1 MEQIENKTDIDV
13 QENGLISLNNILTID
28 DDGSA
33 ADLYGSNRF
42 SNKQIQKRISEMRGI
57 DKAVYEY
64 LTENKRL
71 PEMLLHQACM
81 EMVTSGKNFIDLM
94 LNHGHIKQ
102 DKLVELSLKVDPSE
116 LASKELIEPSVP
128 FHIFKETRS
137 MLHAVTDS
145 TVYVSTLGSEYLV
158 KIALKNFFPA
168 QDFFF
173 VPAKP
178 KNILNYLEQVE
189 KYGKQQ
195 GTLLEVV
202 IRQCIREK
210 ASDIHVYPNREG
222 YNIKKRV
229 MGQLYV
235 ERVGALDEYFTL
247 ITKGKLEAGLDPA
260 NKRLPQSGQFS
271 IDFNGRRIDLRI
283 ETSPVIGNKESMV
296 IRILDPENN
305 QVHFDDLGIT
315 EYETVKKAMQSPNGI
330 FLICGVTG
338 SGKTTTATSALR
350 WVMDRFSTAINTIE
364 DPVENELSDVKQ
376 TQVDHKSGL
385 TFAKA
390 LRSILRQD
398 PDVVVVGE
406 IRDEETGQVAFQ
418 AAETGHFLMGTI
430 HVKDIRGVARRLINY
445 LNVDRERIIS
455 QLRGA
460 LVQSLIR
467 TVCQSCKGEGCNA
480 CSDRGYDG
488 RTVVSE
494 AVFLRESEDVER
506 MLDTSEKRWWTTI
519 AEDAYNKYRKG
530 ITDRREM
537 LRTLGPDFEAIEEK
551 DAHKQAGKVLSGE
564 ISVDDFVQMFP
575 AHRHLIE
582 QHIV

>member
-1 MEQIENKTDIDV
+1 
-13 QENGLISLNNILTID
+13 
-28 DDGSA
+28 
-33 ADLYGSNRF
+33 
-42 SNKQIQKRISEMRGI
+42 MRGI

-168 QDFFF
+168 QDFYF

-247 ITKGKLEAGLDPA
+247 ITKGKLEAGLDP
-260 NKRLPQSGQFS
+260 
-271 IDFNGRRIDLRI
+271 
-283 ETSPVIGNKESMV
+283 
-296 IRILDPENN
+296 
-305 QVHFDDLGIT
+305 
-315 EYETVKKAMQSPNGI
+315 
-330 FLICGVTG
+330 
-338 SGKTTTATSALR
+338 
-350 WVMDRFSTAINTIE
+350 
-364 DPVENELSDVKQ
+364 
-376 TQVDHKSGL
+376 
-385 TFAKA
+385 
-390 LRSILRQD
+390 
-398 PDVVVVGE
+398 
-406 IRDEETGQVAFQ
+406 
-418 AAETGHFLMGTI
+418 
-430 HVKDIRGVARRLINY
+430 
-445 LNVDRERIIS
+445 
-455 QLRGA
+455 
-460 LVQSLIR
+460 
-467 TVCQSCKGEGCNA
+467 
-480 CSDRGYDG
+480 
-488 RTVVSE
+488 
-494 AVFLRESEDVER
+494 
-506 MLDTSEKRWWTTI
+506 
-519 AEDAYNKYRKG
+519 
-530 ITDRREM
+530 
-537 LRTLGPDFEAIEEK
+537 
-551 DAHKQAGKVLSGE
+551 
-564 ISVDDFVQMFP
+564 
-575 AHRHLIE
+575 
-582 QHIV
+582 